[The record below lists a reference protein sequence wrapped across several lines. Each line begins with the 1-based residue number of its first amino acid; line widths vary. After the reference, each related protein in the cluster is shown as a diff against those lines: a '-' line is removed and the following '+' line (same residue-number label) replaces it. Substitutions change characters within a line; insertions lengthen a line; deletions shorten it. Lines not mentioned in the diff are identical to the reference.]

1 MNYREEFE
9 IENARKYIF
18 IRSEIRTRFDAVNSE
33 LTFEKWYS
41 SYLETK
47 LTERDKE
54 IKRLNTILDDLRHE
68 KQTATNLKRRQR

>member
-1 MNYREEFE
+1 MNYRKEFE
-9 IENARKYIF
+9 KDYWNSNSVTQDIDTASKYWRKYG
-18 IRSEIRTRFDAVNSE
+18 A
-33 LTFEKWYS
+33 W
-41 SYLETK
+41 LETK